1 MADTKK
7 LYCDTLLRLCETQ
20 PLNRITVTAV
30 IKETH
35 TARQTFYNNFRDMND
50 LVSYIPISHLV
61 QSGLPINTVENI
73 RHAFAFAQHHK
84 GFFRQ
89 LPDHAG
95 QNNFR
100 DTILEWLQQASY
112 EQHLSPSLSP
122 DEKLLLKL
130 KIDVYLCGIVD
141 VFLQWCR
148 CDLQWSFEVVLD
160 AIWQCAPD
168 FLRKEPLQAT
178 LE

>member
-20 PLNRITVTAV
+20 PLNRITVTAL

-122 DEKLLLKL
+122 DE
-130 KIDVYLCGIVD
+130 
-141 VFLQWCR
+141 
-148 CDLQWSFEVVLD
+148 
-160 AIWQCAPD
+160 
-168 FLRKEPLQAT
+168 
-178 LE
+178 